1 MSGTG
6 YPPYDWRIDEIERLA
21 RNAAP
26 SHEVASL
33 RGDVD
38 RLERSLRESS
48 AEIAGLRAQLE
59 TMQNALIEYS
69 RPTDSGR
76 EEKQYRAAPWT
87 NGQEVD
93 SGREG

>member
-33 RGDVD
+33 RGDVG
-38 RLERSLRESS
+38 RLECSLREAS

-59 TMQNALIEYS
+59 TLQSSLTELS
-69 RPTDSGR
+69 SSTDSGR
-76 EEKQYRAAPWT
+76 E
-87 NGQEVD
+87 G
-93 SGREG
+93 